1 MPGQPAGERKNMDNP
16 IVHDTEAAVTV
27 GVEAIRRLIR
37 ADREK

>member
-1 MPGQPAGERKNMDNP
+1 MGNQERNALGMDNP
-16 IVHDTEAAVTV
+16 IVHDTEAAVMV